1 VDELFIENDVGV
13 PEAAPELAPN
23 KGLEAPPIA
32 DPEPNPP
39 KAGVVPVAA
48 APVLLAPNPN
58 AGLLSVGF
66 APNGDALLVAPP
78 NRDPVL
84 LLLLLL
90 LVPKEN
96 GLLPAVVY

>member
-1 VDELFIENDVGV
+1 
-13 PEAAPELAPN
+13 
-23 KGLEAPPIA
+23 
-32 DPEPNPP
+32 
-39 KAGVVPVAA
+39 
-48 APVLLAPNPN
+48 VLLAPNPN

-96 GLLPAVVY
+96 GLLPAVVYR